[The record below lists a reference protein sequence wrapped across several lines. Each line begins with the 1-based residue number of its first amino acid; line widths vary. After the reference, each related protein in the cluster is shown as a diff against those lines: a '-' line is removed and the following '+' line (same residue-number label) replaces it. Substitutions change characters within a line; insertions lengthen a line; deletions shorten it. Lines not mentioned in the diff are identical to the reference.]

1 MSRLTRAVRR
11 YRQKAFGSPAAPSI
25 PPEESVATAGSALD
39 NVRPPAEEVVIDDLA
54 KAFVPQNLLI
64 EMTSKCNLR
73 CLYCQKSDDNW
84 NSRPGRDDDMS
95 PEVEHLMFS
104 GLSSYPFRTVQLS
117 GIGEFTMRKNWV
129 ATINKFTNKG
139 IKVALIS
146 NFAKPFDE
154 TELNA
159 LLKLHLIMVSV
170 DSTDPAILRSVRKSV
185 SFSTIAANL
194 LKLRILA
201 RRTGVPLPFIKIN
214 AVLYVENL
222 GGIEDLA
229 YFAIENRVSE
239 MQYERMFDT
248 YQRSPPTDLMKT
260 SPESAKSALGQIA
273 TARRV
278 LEENNIL
285 CSLHGDMVQLLEGRA
300 NV

>member
-11 YRQKAFGSPAAPSI
+11 YRQKAFGSPTAPSI
-25 PPEESVATAGSALD
+25 SPEESEALAGSALHEMSAPID
-39 NVRPPAEEVVIDDLA
+39 GAIIDDLSR
-54 KAFVPQNLLI
+54 AFVPQNLLI

-95 PEVEHLMFS
+95 PGVENLVFS
-104 GLSSYPFRTVQLS
+104 GLSKYPFRTVQLS
-117 GIGEFTMRKNWV
+117 GIGEFTMRKDWV
-129 ATINKFTNKG
+129 ATINEFTDKG

-170 DSTDPAILRSVRKSV
+170 DSTDPSILRSVRKSV
-185 SFSTIAANL
+185 SFSTISANL

-201 RRTGVPLPFIKIN
+201 RRKGVPLPFIKIN

-260 SPESAKSALGQIA
+260 SPDSAKSALGQIV

-278 LEENNIL
+278 LEENKIL